1 MRLRDLKFRQ
11 KQDKLFEKINRRE
24 SDLGIHINKQISEI
38 SCEQEFESSNSK

>member
-11 KQDKLFEKINRRE
+11 KQEQLFEKINRKE
-24 SDLGIHINKQISEI
+24 NDLGIHINKQISDT